1 MTRETKISLL
11 IGLAFIIVI
20 GMLLADY
27 SSNSNQPPR
36 VPLLD
41 LKETVLDSTATPSRA
56 SNQGNLNVNGVEPN
70 RQVVI
75 AGDNPDRTR
84 QAIVRFPAP
93 ERRAV
98 RTPGDESRNPAPPT
112 EDRRTPTGR
121 SEEARDRN
129 SPCR

>member
-41 LKETVLDSTATPSRA
+41 LKETVLDSTATPSRQQPGQ
-56 SNQGNLNVNGVEPN
+56 SQCQ
-70 RQVVI
+70 R
-75 AGDNPDRTR
+75 
-84 QAIVRFPAP
+84 
-93 ERRAV
+93 RRAQSPGRHRGRQPGSHAPGHRPLSRA
-98 RTPGDESRNPAPPT
+98 RTP
-112 EDRRTPTGR
+112 RRPHAGR
-121 SEEARDRN
+121 
-129 SPCR
+129 